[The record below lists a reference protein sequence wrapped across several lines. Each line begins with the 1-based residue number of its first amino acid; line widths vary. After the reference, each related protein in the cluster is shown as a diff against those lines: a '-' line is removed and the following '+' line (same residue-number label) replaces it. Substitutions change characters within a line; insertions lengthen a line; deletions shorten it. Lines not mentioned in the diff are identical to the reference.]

1 MGADVVE
8 KYLRVHAEPEI
19 ALLRQWSRQCFQQC
33 LVIPAY
39 RETTGFVQRLI
50 DSPFWKNAD
59 ILVIIVINQPVD
71 TPVDPL
77 NQKLAEFFQPC
88 PLLET
93 AGNLR
98 LYRVYGQRLLVV
110 DRFTTGRQIPV
121 RHGVGAARKIGF
133 DLAVY
138 LHVTGQLQN
147 PVIYSADADAILP
160 NHYFSTQFRCSSAAV
175 FDFEH
180 IAAAGTDAA
189 VFYATGLYESA
200 LRYFRQGLQWAGSP
214 YAFTSMG
221 SAMAVHARAYCQV
234 HGFPRRS
241 GGEDFYLLNK
251 LAKIAPV
258 QYVPQIRIRI
268 VARRS
273 SRVPFG
279 TGPAIQQI
287 LALDQPDRDYLYY
300 HPDLFVLLKNWIDL
314 MPELCRTATNDT
326 LKHALPATA
335 LDALQSLGV
344 DNLVSHLATNTP
356 HESQRLQSTHQWFDA
371 FRTLKF
377 IRYLQTRYVPPLPL
391 AMCLQQAPW
400 R

>member
-1 MGADVVE
+1 MRHWTRRR
-8 KYLRVHAEPEI
+8 Y
-19 ALLRQWSRQCFQQC
+19 QQC

-39 RETTGFVQRLI
+39 SETTDFIQRLN
-50 DSPFWKNAD
+50 DSPFWQNSD
-59 ILVIIVINQPVD
+59 ILVIIVVNQPLD

-77 NQKLAEFFQPC
+77 NQQLADFFQRC
-88 PLLET
+88 LLLET
-93 AGNLR
+93 TGNLR
-98 LYRVYGQRLLVV
+98 LYRVRGQTILVV
-110 DRFTTGRQIPV
+110 DRFSTGLQIPV

-138 LHVTGQLQN
+138 LHATGQLQN
-147 PVIYSADADAILP
+147 PVIYSADADALLP
-160 NHYFSTQFRCSSAAV
+160 DSYFSTPFYCPSAAV
-175 FDFEH
+175 FDFKH
-180 IAAAGTDAA
+180 IAAADTDAA
-189 VFYATGLYESA
+189 VFHATGLYESA
-200 LRYFRQGLQWAGSP
+200 IKYFRQGLQWAGSP

-221 SAMAVHARAYCQV
+221 STIAVHARAYCHV

-258 QYVPQIRIRI
+258 QYVPQVCISI

-287 LALDQPDRDYLYY
+287 LALDQPDTDYLYY
-300 HPDLFVLLKNWIDL
+300 HPDLFVLLKCWLDL
-314 MPELCRTATNDT
+314 IPELCRTVTHDA

-335 LDALQSLGV
+335 LEALQSLGL
-344 DNLVSHLATNTP
+344 DNLIKHLATNTP
-356 HESQRLQSTHQWFDA
+356 HENQRLQSTHQWFDA

-377 IRYLQTRYVPPLPL
+377 IRYLQARNVPPVPL
-391 AMCLQQAPW
+391 ATCLQRAPW
-400 R
+400 L